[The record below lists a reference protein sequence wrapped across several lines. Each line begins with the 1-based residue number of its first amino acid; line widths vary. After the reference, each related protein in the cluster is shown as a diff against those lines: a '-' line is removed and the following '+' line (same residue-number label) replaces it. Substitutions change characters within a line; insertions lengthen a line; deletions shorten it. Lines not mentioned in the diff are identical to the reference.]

1 MADHNTEI
9 INEFRANDG
18 KVGGYFAGA
27 KLVLMT
33 TIGAKSGEA
42 RTSPVMSFQ
51 RDGTVYVI
59 ASKAGADTNPAWYHN
74 MLKNPQVGVE
84 LATDHGIEAY
94 DATAEIL
101 PRAERDRLYA
111 DFAAENPGFAEY
123 EKKTTRVI
131 PIVELRKN

>member
-1 MADHNTEI
+1 MADHNNEI
-9 INEFRANDG
+9 INEFRTNDG

-33 TIGAKSGEA
+33 TIGAKSGET

-74 MLKNPQVGVE
+74 MKKNPAVGVE
-84 LATDHGIEAY
+84 LATDHGIEAF
-94 DATAEIL
+94 DATAVEV
-101 PRAERDRLYA
+101 PRAQRDKLYA
-111 DFAAENPGFAEY
+111 EFSADNPGFAEY
-123 EKKTTRVI
+123 EKKTTRII
-131 PIVELRKN
+131 PIIELRKN